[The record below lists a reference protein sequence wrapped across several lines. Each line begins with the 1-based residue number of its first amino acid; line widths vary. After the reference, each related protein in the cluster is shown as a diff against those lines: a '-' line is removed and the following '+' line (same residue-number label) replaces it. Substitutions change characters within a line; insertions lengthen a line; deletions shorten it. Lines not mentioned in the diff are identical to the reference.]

1 MTRTA
6 DTAYKILGAATLL
19 TTVGVFG
26 GWAALAELDSAVV
39 SAGKISLETRN
50 QTVQHLDGGMVA
62 ALHVREGDWV
72 EAGQVLLSLDTEA
85 LSIRRT
91 QVGEQLFET
100 QVVLERLA
108 AERADQGY
116 FQISAPLLALATTA
130 ADLKAI
136 ETQSNLF
143 EARRATLAADRDAT
157 EQRIVQSE
165 TQIANAKAQIVSL
178 QDRIAL
184 LREDLAVAETLAE
197 KKLARLSTLRE
208 LRRAISE
215 HEARILSF
223 EGEIARLTEGLV
235 ESRLRLSASQSNF
248 LGQVVQEEQMTQTR
262 QIDIRAALSS
272 IDEQLARAD
281 IRAPLS
287 GKVKGLNLTTVGA
300 VLAAGSTV
308 MEIVPATEGI
318 EIEARIA
325 LTDIDAVYPGM
336 KAETRFSVFDDFQDM
351 PAMYALVTDVS
362 TDAYEDPR
370 GNGTYYTAKL
380 KMDADAFA
388 ALQASQNTLV
398 AGMPVEVLIQTG
410 ECTLLEY
417 LAQPLKQTVAKAF
430 NEA

>member
-1 MTRTA
+1 MTHTT

-50 QTVQHLDGGMVA
+50 QTIQHLDGGMVA
-62 ALHVREGDWV
+62 ELHVREGDWV
-72 EAGQVLLSLDTEA
+72 EAGDVLLSLDTEA

-91 QVGEQLFET
+91 QMSEQLFET
-100 QVVLERLA
+100 QVILERLA
-108 AERADQGY
+108 AERAEQGY
-116 FQISAPLLALATTA
+116 FQVSAPLFALATTT
-130 ADLKAI
+130 ADLAAI
-136 ETQSNLF
+136 ETQANLF
-143 EARRATLAADRDAT
+143 EARRTALAADRDAT

-165 TQIANAKAQIVSL
+165 AQIVNARAQITNL
-178 QDRIAL
+178 QNRIAL

-215 HEARILSF
+215 NEARILSF
-223 EGEIARLTEGLV
+223 EGDIARLTEGLV
-235 ESRLRLSASQSNF
+235 EIRQRHKASQSSF
-248 LGQVVQEEQMTQTR
+248 LGQVIQEEQMTRTR
-262 QIDIRAALSS
+262 QIDIRATLSS
-272 IDEQLARAD
+272 IDEQLARGK

-287 GKVKGLNLTTVGA
+287 GKVKGLSLTTVGA
-300 VLAAGSTV
+300 VLSAGSTV
-308 MEIVPATEGI
+308 MEIVPATEAI

-336 KAETRFSVFDDFQDM
+336 KAETRFSVFDDFQNM

-370 GNGTYYTAKL
+370 GNGAYYTAKL
-380 KMDADAFA
+380 KMDAETFSS
-388 ALQASQNTLV
+388 LKASQNTLV

-410 ECTLLEY
+410 KRTLLEY
-417 LAQPLKQTVAKAF
+417 LIQPLKQTVAEAF